1 MFKNT
6 AGTFLVYAFDSA
18 TGLPKS
24 GDAANLTAYVKIDAG
39 SLTVLAD
46 TSATEID
53 ATNAKGYYLF
63 DAAQAETNGDRLVIS
78 GKSSTSGIVV
88 IGAPAVIFTRP
99 QTGWLAPATAGRT
112 LVVDASGLA
121 DANMVK
127 MGPTGSGTAQTARD
141 IGTSV
146 LLSSGTGTGQ
156 LDFTSGV
163 VKSNVT
169 QLLGTAWLVPTTAGT
184 PDVNVHMWQNQ
195 SAPSLT
201 VDGLLRCDTIEILGQ
216 SPTTSIADA
225 VWNDLL
231 AGHVTAATF
240 GYAVNTLYTNTATVA
255 AIADAVWDEAIS
267 GHLTSGSTGAKLNT
281 AGSASDPLE
290 NAVPGTYPGGTA
302 GYALGQL
309 GAGSITFTGPVISDE
324 NTFEV
329 IQGDDYLIVD
339 SRSFNFT
346 FGASP
351 NLTSSTVVMR
361 IQTPTITEITGTK
374 SGEGTSAQVVKFE
387 MTKTQTAAFQ
397 VKNYAYDI
405 QATLSDTSVV
415 TLARSTFLVRSQVT

>member
-99 QTGWLAPATAGRT
+99 QTGWLSTANLPTNFSSMSIDSSGRID
-112 LVVDASGLA
+112 LG
-121 DANMVK
+121 K
-127 MGPTGSGTAQTARD
+127 WIGTAPLA
-141 IGTSV
+141 
-146 LLSSGTGTGQ
+146 LSSQ
-156 LDFTSGV
+156 QVQAIVPD
-163 VKSNVT
+163 T
-169 QLLGTAWLVPTTAGT
+169 QKV
-184 PDVNVHMWQNQ
+184 DVNLWKTE

-201 VDGLLRCDTIEILGQ
+201 VDGLLRCDTIEILGK
-216 SPTTSIADA
+216 SPTTS
-225 VWNDLL
+225 
-231 AGHVTAATF
+231 
-240 GYAVNTLYTNTATVA
+240 
-255 AIADAVWDEAIS
+255 IADAVWDEAIS
-267 GHLTSGSTGAKLNT
+267 GHLTSGTTGAKLNT

-290 NAVPGTYPGGTA
+290 NAVPGSYAGGTA
-302 GYALGQL
+302 GHALGLL
-309 GAGSITFTGPVISDE
+309 GAGSVDFAGSAVNDNDGFEIT
-324 NTFEV
+324 
-329 IQGDDYLIVD
+329 QGDAYLNSD
-339 SRSFNFT
+339 GLAFSWT

-351 NLTSSTVVMR
+351 SLSGATVVLR
-361 IQTPTITEITGTK
+361 IQGPGANVTQITCAVTGAGTGT
-374 SGEGTSAQVVKFE
+374 QVVKADI
-387 MTKTQTAAFQ
+387 TAAQSLSFDPG
-397 VKNYAYDI
+397 NYSFDI
-405 QATLSDTSVV
+405 QATLASLSPV
-415 TLARSTFLVRSQVT
+415 TLLREAGMNVKPQVTT